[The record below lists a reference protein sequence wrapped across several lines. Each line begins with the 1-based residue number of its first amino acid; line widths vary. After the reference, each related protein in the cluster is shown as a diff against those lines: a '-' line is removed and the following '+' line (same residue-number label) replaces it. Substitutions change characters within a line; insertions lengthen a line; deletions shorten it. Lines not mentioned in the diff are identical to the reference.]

1 MVWKVAK
8 YVAFGSGNFPV
19 GVGLDVFCPSAYK
32 AACRFDWK
40 RRQGRVRRAVTGRLS
55 PPHTT
60 AASHLRGRFGVPAVA
75 VSVRGRSAVTT

>member
-19 GVGLDVFCPSAYK
+19 GVGPDVFCPSAYK
-32 AACRFDWK
+32 AVRVRLEA
-40 RRQGRVRRAVTGRLS
+40 RQGRVRRAVTGRLS
-55 PPHTT
+55 PPHTM